1 MTNNTIYL
9 KSGDAFIIMWEDS
22 VEIVQPDGNSCI
34 ARRVAESKSLVEL
47 IKRTPE
53 EVKEI
58 AERYEKSRPNVNN
71 MIPQFKQQLNVNN
84 AIPQF
89 KQQLNVNN
97 AIPQFNKPLN
107 TMTPNKEQDVTTVC
121 KVPKFHGP
129 DGDKLAESVS
139 LELGQKVI
147 RINEALKHEN

>member
-34 ARRVAESKSLVEL
+34 ARRLDGRKSSVEL

-58 AERYEKSRPNVNN
+58 AERYEKSWTNANN
-71 MIPQFKQQLNVNN
+71 MIPQFKQQLN
-84 AIPQF
+84 
-89 KQQLNVNN
+89 
-97 AIPQFNKPLN
+97 
-107 TMTPNKEQDVTTVC
+107 TMTPKKEQDVTTVC
-121 KVPKFHGP
+121 NVPKFHGP
-129 DGDKLAESVS
+129 DGDKMAEAVT
-139 LELGQKVI
+139 LELGQKII
-147 RINEALKHEN
+147 RI

>member
-1 MTNNTIYL
+1 MANNTIYL
-9 KSGDAFIIMWEDS
+9 KSGDAFVIMWEDS

-34 ARRVAESKSLVEL
+34 ARRVAENKSLVEL
-47 IKRTPE
+47 IKRTPD

-89 KQQLNVNN
+89 
-97 AIPQFNKPLN
+97 NKPLN

-121 KVPKFHGP
+121 NVPKFHGP
-129 DGDKLAESVS
+129 DGDYMAEAVT

-147 RINEALKHEN
+147 RINEGV

>member
-1 MTNNTIYL
+1 MTNSTIYL
-9 KSGDAFIIMWEDS
+9 KSGDAFVIMWEDS

-89 KQQLNVNN
+89 
-97 AIPQFNKPLN
+97 NKPLN

>member
-1 MTNNTIYL
+1 MTKDTIYL

-34 ARRVAESKSLVEL
+34 ARRVAENKSLVEL
-47 IKRTPE
+47 IKRTPG

-71 MIPQFKQQLNVNN
+71 MISQFKQS
-84 AIPQF
+84 
-89 KQQLNVNN
+89 LNVNN

-107 TMTPNKEQDVTTVC
+107 TMKPKKEQDVTTVC
-121 KVPKFHGP
+121 NIPNFHGP
-129 DGDKLAESVS
+129 DGDKLAEAVA
-139 LELGQKVI
+139 LELGKKII
-147 RINEALKHEN
+147 RI

>member
-34 ARRVAESKSLVEL
+34 ARRLDGSKSSVEL

-58 AERYEKSRPNVNN
+58 AERYEKSRPTVNN
-71 MIPQFKQQLNVNN
+71 M
-84 AIPQF
+84 IPQF

-107 TMTPNKEQDVTTVC
+107 TMTPKKEQDVTTVC
-121 KVPKFHGP
+121 NVPKFHGL
-129 DGDKLAESVS
+129 DIDYLDERVT
-139 LELGQKVI
+139 LELGQKII
-147 RINEALKHEN
+147 RI

>member
-34 ARRVAESKSLVEL
+34 TRRLEKNKSSIEL

-58 AERYEKSRPNVNN
+58 AERYEKQKKK
-71 MIPQFKQQLNVNN
+71 IPFSIEQNPY
-84 AIPQF
+84 A
-89 KQQLNVNN
+89 
-97 AIPQFNKPLN
+97 N
-107 TMTPNKEQDVTTVC
+107 TTQIQIGSHN
-121 KVPKFHGP
+121 
-129 DGDKLAESVS
+129 
-139 LELGQKVI
+139 I
-147 RINEALKHEN
+147 RYTN